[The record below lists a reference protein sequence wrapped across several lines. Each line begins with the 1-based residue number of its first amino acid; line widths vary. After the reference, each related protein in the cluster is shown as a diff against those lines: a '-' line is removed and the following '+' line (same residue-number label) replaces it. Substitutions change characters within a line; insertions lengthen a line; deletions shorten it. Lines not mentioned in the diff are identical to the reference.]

1 MRLHRPLHAQYLN
14 QPHSGPLVDGNGEP
28 VIFYHGTKD
37 TIRLE
42 ELIKVADCTEPM
54 MGSRAILTHNNL

>member
-1 MRLHRPLHAQYLN
+1 MRLHRRLHAQYLN

-37 TIRLE
+37 VIEKIMSKNAT
-42 ELIKVADCTEPM
+42 AT
-54 MGSRAILTHNNL
+54 GH